1 MSAPRDVS
9 VNASPTLRRV
19 RIGLAVGFIA
29 LFMLGAISQRVT
41 TQDRLTR
48 FDSSVLES
56 LHRHSSPSGVTVAIY
71 ISRLGAPVLMTGLA
85 LGGALVLASLGEWI
99 VLAGWVAAFAG
110 SSVIDTW
117 LKLTIHR
124 PRPVYAGALL
134 HDPTWSFPSGHA
146 MGSLVGYG
154 MLAYVLMLAA
164 RGHRRTQ
171 WAIVAIAGG
180 VITAIGLSRLYLGV
194 HYFSDVVGGYAA
206 GLLWLSACVTAVE
219 LGRRWRRRS
228 LRLNPTG

>member
-1 MSAPRDVS
+1 
-9 VNASPTLRRV
+9 
-19 RIGLAVGFIA
+19 
-29 LFMLGAISQRVT
+29 
-41 TQDRLTR
+41 
-48 FDSSVLES
+48 
-56 LHRHSSPSGVTVAIY
+56 
-71 ISRLGAPVLMTGLA
+71 
-85 LGGALVLASLGEWI
+85 
-99 VLAGWVAAFAG
+99 
-110 SSVIDTW
+110 
-117 LKLTIHR
+117 
-124 PRPVYAGALL
+124 
-134 HDPTWSFPSGHA
+134 

-171 WAIVAIAGG
+171 WAIVAMAGAL
-180 VITAIGLSRLYLGV
+180 ITAIGLSRMYLGV